1 MADAPRGELLEAVE
15 NQTRVL
21 EKQSRIMGKLTQAI
35 THSFGATEALKSSLM
50 KVDGESSKRIK
61 GLMSTFEK
69 IPVSMEKS
77 IKGFGTLLNM
87 GLRNLDKSFL
97 RAAGQIQAL
106 DLNLG
111 SFSTVLRFN
120 SNILRLNGRGQADM
134 IQQLI
139 KLRKTTGR
147 SPEVIAE
154 ALGQL
159 QPQVAK
165 VAAFVGP
172 DAAAGLQKALGAT
185 VGEFMGHEGAIAK
198 MLDTFGGLT
207 MESRGMRARIGL
219 NPTGGIGQGNDLA
232 EMGNILTA
240 IHKMF
245 ASISDP
251 AKAALLFEVMG
262 MDHQMLLLAKTFI
275 GAGGMASLRRAAG
288 GGESSESTFDRAL
301 TKLSNATDAL
311 FKPLFNILTD
321 STLEFTKWLTTNMAD
336 LQPLVAGFA
345 NWAKDMI
352 PLLFVSVIRAL
363 VWIGE
368 GIGKLWNYFTNKDE
382 MYLPDHR
389 TQKFGENGM
398 FEGGNVDYR
407 TSFMQDLINV
417 KDWALE
423 TYELTKAYFAD
434 MFDLAKTSSSDL
446 AGQLVAAIKATY
458 GSLFSGSQDVG
469 PGFEKEGSISQAFTI
484 LGQNIVG
491 ALETTWT
498 NFQGFMGSKFLQLGD
513 VFRDALAGLV
523 ESMLPLLNKVLSYEN
538 AVRVVS
544 RASHLIRGGDAGTE
558 AEAVG
563 ITAQGNVARAGMG
576 VAQFLEASSR
586 FSNLYNVFKSEHSF
600 FGVDSRPEGLES
612 MGWGKK
618 DESWD
623 DWEARTGGQDG
634 FPTFKGVSLNP
645 YTNEVSG
652 KPKSQY
658 PVDTRLDMVK
668 DGKDPYS
675 FTPQQYEWERVW
687 GPGGTF
693 TQAVKEAVEEGV
705 KAYQDAA
712 KPSWVEDMV
721 GRIEDPLAGIAA
733 GLR

>member
-134 IQQLI
+134 IQELI

-185 VGEFMGHEGAIAK
+185 VGEFLGHEGAIAK

-288 GGESSESTFDRAL
+288 GGGESSGTTFDRAL

-368 GIGKLWNYFTNKDE
+368 GIGKLWNYFTARDE
-382 MYLPDHR
+382 SFDI
-389 TQKFGENGM
+389 TQSQIGASKSQLTNQAGSLFGLGAQ
-398 FEGGNVDYR
+398 R
-407 TSFMQDLINV
+407 TSFMADVAGAKAGALGMLGNVQSQAGSMQKGLGDWLTANVVTPYNAFTATLQELFQAGGLIGTEFDTHVRNLAGWGNTMVGNFGLMLSSFVLEFTDTFRQLLADFVVSMFPILEAMLPGNQQGMISSARASILGFDNGVVQDVAMNSKTGEIGVLKTGGIPGFSLSQDAQDLFMRDSKYSRSSEIEYLQSEIAKAQSEFGENSSHEQELNRQMALLLSPSQMRQMNPDSYKPEYKTWNQADDGESTKNLADLAEYAKETFEKKLV
-417 KDWALE
+417 EEQFRQKFLE
-423 TYELTKAYFAD
+423 TLDELKGYMAT
-434 MFDLAKTSSSDL
+434 
-446 AGQLVAAIKATY
+446 VA
-458 GSLFSGSQDVG
+458 
-469 PGFEKEGSISQAFTI
+469 
-484 LGQNIVG
+484 
-491 ALETTWT
+491 
-498 NFQGFMGSKFLQLGD
+498 
-513 VFRDALAGLV
+513 
-523 ESMLPLLNKVLSYEN
+523 
-538 AVRVVS
+538 
-544 RASHLIRGGDAGTE
+544 
-558 AEAVG
+558 
-563 ITAQGNVARAGMG
+563 
-576 VAQFLEASSR
+576 
-586 FSNLYNVFKSEHSF
+586 
-600 FGVDSRPEGLES
+600 
-612 MGWGKK
+612 
-618 DESWD
+618 
-623 DWEARTGGQDG
+623 
-634 FPTFKGVSLNP
+634 
-645 YTNEVSG
+645 
-652 KPKSQY
+652 
-658 PVDTRLDMVK
+658 
-668 DGKDPYS
+668 
-675 FTPQQYEWERVW
+675 
-687 GPGGTF
+687 
-693 TQAVKEAVEEGV
+693 
-705 KAYQDAA
+705 
-712 KPSWVEDMV
+712 
-721 GRIEDPLAGIAA
+721 GRI
-733 GLR
+733 

>member
-134 IQQLI
+134 IQELI

-185 VGEFMGHEGAIAK
+185 VGEFLGHEGAIAK

-288 GGESSESTFDRAL
+288 GGESSESTFSRAL

-368 GIGKLWNYFTNKDE
+368 GIGKLWNYFTARDE
-382 MYLPDHR
+382 SFDI
-389 TQKFGENGM
+389 TQSQIGASKSQLTNQAGSLFGLGAQ
-398 FEGGNVDYR
+398 R
-407 TSFMQDLINV
+407 TSFMADVAGAKAGALGMLGNAQSQAGSMQKGLGDWLTANVVTPYNAFTATLQELFKAGGLIGTEFDTHVRNLAGWGNTMV
-417 KDWALE
+417 GNFGLMLSSFVLEFTDTFRQVLADFVVSMFPILDAMLPGNQSDAISSARHAVLGKDDSHELQRVMKNDITGKMVITAFESVLMSQKTQNEGVDAGPMHKSNLGGRIAHLQGKMDGTGGPVDKQVMEEMARHLSPGQMRQMIPGSYDPTMATWNQADDGESTKNLAELAEIAKETFEKKLVEEQFRQKFLE
-423 TYELTKAYFAD
+423 TLDELKGYMAT
-434 MFDLAKTSSSDL
+434 
-446 AGQLVAAIKATY
+446 VA
-458 GSLFSGSQDVG
+458 
-469 PGFEKEGSISQAFTI
+469 
-484 LGQNIVG
+484 
-491 ALETTWT
+491 
-498 NFQGFMGSKFLQLGD
+498 
-513 VFRDALAGLV
+513 
-523 ESMLPLLNKVLSYEN
+523 
-538 AVRVVS
+538 
-544 RASHLIRGGDAGTE
+544 
-558 AEAVG
+558 
-563 ITAQGNVARAGMG
+563 
-576 VAQFLEASSR
+576 
-586 FSNLYNVFKSEHSF
+586 
-600 FGVDSRPEGLES
+600 
-612 MGWGKK
+612 
-618 DESWD
+618 
-623 DWEARTGGQDG
+623 
-634 FPTFKGVSLNP
+634 
-645 YTNEVSG
+645 
-652 KPKSQY
+652 
-658 PVDTRLDMVK
+658 
-668 DGKDPYS
+668 
-675 FTPQQYEWERVW
+675 
-687 GPGGTF
+687 
-693 TQAVKEAVEEGV
+693 
-705 KAYQDAA
+705 
-712 KPSWVEDMV
+712 
-721 GRIEDPLAGIAA
+721 GRI
-733 GLR
+733 